1 MTDRFPIAAA
11 PDKEIA
17 VIPRTS
23 LAAAGTAAVLALTLT
38 ACSGSTG
45 SLPGQSSGS
54 STAVDT
60 TLTMGLS
67 SDIST
72 PDPSSAYS
80 GSEMNL
86 VLAAYEGLVKYK
98 TGVDTAEIV
107 PSLAE
112 KWSVSDDGLTYTFTL
127 RTGVTFHDGTP
138 LTSAAVKPSVER
150 AATVGAKGPGYMVEG
165 IADIATPDD
174 STVVFTLAAPNA
186 AFLDYLASPFGLK
199 LISPAALTEHGEDEE
214 WFGTHDAG
222 TGPYQYGTFEAGVK
236 YELTAYPE
244 YWGKAG
250 GYDTIDFSVVD
261 STNTI
266 QLQLGSGE
274 LDGYI
279 GSGNKP
285 LFDALKTT
293 EGLATTRYA
302 SMMAPVVFLNPGAPG
317 LGDQATRTA
326 LIGGVDWTTIVTNV
340 YGDLA
345 TPSTGVFPA
354 TMVPAEDNVD
364 SVTAD
369 PAALKAV
376 ATGSLAGQKLTI
388 GYPSFV
394 PGAQEI
400 SDSLV
405 AQLNTAGITAE
416 SVGYESS
423 AYWSTMYD
431 PTKAPSITLFSGF
444 PDAAHPDTW
453 ARLFYSSKGGLNM
466 FGGQVDGLDA
476 LLDQAVAT
484 GDTSLYAQ
492 VSTDVSATGLWH
504 TLADLKVSAAFQDSV
519 QGIDTASY
527 PVLGITLDFTQLSP
541 KS

>member
-1 MTDRFPIAAA
+1 LTDRFPTAAA
-11 PDKEIA
+11 PDKEID
-17 VIPRTS
+17 VNPRKF
-23 LAAAGTAAVLALTLT
+23 LAAAGTAAALALTLS
-38 ACSGSTG
+38 ACSGSAG

-54 STAVDT
+54 SSAVDT
-60 TLTMGLS
+60 TLTLGLS

-86 VLAAYEGLVKYK
+86 VLAAYEGLVKYQ
-98 TGVDTAEIV
+98 TGVDKAEIV
-107 PSLAE
+107 PSLATAW
-112 KWSVSDDGLTYTFTL
+112 KVSDDALTYTFTL
-127 RTGVTFHDGTP
+127 RDGVTFHDGTP
-138 LTSAAVKPSVER
+138 LTSAAVQPSVDR
-150 AATVGAKGPGYMVEG
+150 SATVGAKGPGYMVGG
-165 IADIATPDD
+165 ITNIATPDD
-174 STVVFTLAAPNA
+174 STVVFTLGAPNA

-199 LISPAALTEHGEDEE
+199 LISPAALTEHAEDDE
-214 WFGTHDAG
+214 WFATHDAG
-222 TGPYQYGTFEAGVK
+222 TGPYQYGSFEAGVK
-236 YELTAYPE
+236 YQLTAYPT

-250 GYDTIDFSVVD
+250 GYSTVEFSVVD

-293 EGLATTRYA
+293 KGLATTRYA

-317 LGDQATRTA
+317 LGDQATRAA
-326 LIGGVDWTTIVTNV
+326 LVAGVDWDAIVSNV

-345 TPSTGVFPA
+345 TSSTGVFPA
-354 TMVPAEDNVD
+354 SMVPADDNVD
-364 SVTAD
+364 ALKAD
-369 PAALKAV
+369 PAGLKAL
-376 ATGSLAGQKLTI
+376 ATGALSGQKITI

-405 AQLNTAGITAE
+405 AQLNTAGLTAE

-431 PTKAPSITLFSGF
+431 PAKAPSLTLFSGF

-453 ARLFYSSKGGLNM
+453 ARLFYSTKGGLNM

-476 LLDQAVAT
+476 LLDEAVAT
-484 GDTSLYAQ
+484 GDTSLYAKAAH
-492 VSTDVSATGLWH
+492 DVSASGLWH
-504 TLADLKVSAAFQDSV
+504 TLADLKVSGAFQDSV
-519 QGIDTASY
+519 QGIDKASY

-541 KS
+541 KA

>member
-1 MTDRFPIAAA
+1 MNPRKFL
-11 PDKEIA
+11 A
-17 VIPRTS
+17 V
-23 LAAAGTAAVLALTLT
+23 AGTAAALALTLA

-45 SLPGQSSGS
+45 SLPGESSGAS
-54 STAVDT
+54 GSVDT

-80 GSEMNL
+80 GTEMNL

-98 TGVDTAEIV
+98 TGVEKAEIV

-127 RTGVTFHDGTP
+127 RSGVTFHDGTP
-138 LTSAAVKPSVER
+138 LTSAAVQPSIDR
-150 AATVGAKGPGYMVEG
+150 AASVGAKGPGYMVEG
-165 IADIATPDD
+165 ITDVATPDD
-174 STVVFTLAAPNA
+174 STVVLTLGAPNA

-199 LISPAALTEHGEDEE
+199 LISPEALTAHADDEE
-214 WFGTHDAG
+214 WFATHDAG
-222 TGPYQYGTFEAGVK
+222 TGPYEYGTFEAGVN
-236 YELTAYPE
+236 YQLTAYPE
-244 YWGKAG
+244 YWGTAG
-250 GYDTIDFSVVD
+250 GYSTIEFSVVD

-285 LFDALKTT
+285 LFDALANT
-293 EGLATTRYA
+293 EGVTTTRYA

-326 LIGGVDWTTIVTNV
+326 LIAGVDWGSIVSNV

-345 TPSTGVFPA
+345 TASTGVFPA

-364 SVTAD
+364 SITPDAAGITA
-369 PAALKAV
+369 L
-376 ATGSLAGQKLTI
+376 ATGALAGQTITI

-394 PGAQEI
+394 PGAQEV

-453 ARLFYSSKGGLNM
+453 ARLFYSTKGGLNM

-476 LLDQAVAT
+476 LLDETLAS
-484 GDTSLYAQ
+484 GDTSAYAQ
-492 VSTDVSATGLWH
+492 VATDVSASGLWH
-504 TLADLKVSAAFQDSV
+504 TLADLKVSGAFRDSV
-519 QGIDTASY
+519 QGIDKASY
-527 PVLGITLDFTQLSP
+527 PVLGITVDFTQLSP
-541 KS
+541 KA

>member
-1 MTDRFPIAAA
+1 MN
-11 PDKEIA
+11 
-17 VIPRTS
+17 PRTY
-23 LAAAGTAAVLALTLT
+23 LAAAATAAALALTLS
-38 ACSGSTG
+38 ACSSSAG
-45 SLPGQSSGS
+45 SLPGQSAGTS
-54 STAVDT
+54 SAADA
-60 TLTMGLS
+60 TLRLGLT
-67 SDIST
+67 SDISA

-80 GSEMNL
+80 GPELNL
-86 VLAAYEGLVKYK
+86 VLGAYEGLVKYQ
-98 TGVDTAEIV
+98 TGVDKATIV
-107 PSLAE
+107 PSLATA
-112 KWSVSDDGLTYTFTL
+112 WTVSPDGLTYTFTL
-127 RTGVTFHDGTP
+127 RSGVTFHDGTP
-138 LTSAAVKPSVER
+138 LTSAAVKPSVDR
-150 AATVGAKGPGYMVEG
+150 SATVGAKGPGYMVAG
-165 IADIATPDD
+165 IKDVATPDD
-174 STVVFTLAAPNA
+174 ATVVLTLGAPNS

-199 LISPAALTEHGEDEE
+199 LISPAAITAHADDET
-214 WFGTHDAG
+214 WFATHDAG
-222 TGPYQYGTFEAGVK
+222 TGPYEYGTFQAGVR
-236 YELTAYPE
+236 YELTASPT
-244 YWGKAG
+244 YWGTAG
-250 GYDTIDFSVVD
+250 GYHTVDFSVVD

-285 LFDALKTT
+285 LFDALKSAK
-293 EGLATTRYA
+293 GLATTQYA
-302 SMMAPVVFLNPGAPG
+302 SMMAPVVFLNPAAPG
-317 LGDQATRTA
+317 LGDRATRTA
-326 LIGGVDWTTIVTNV
+326 LIGGVDWKTIVTNV

-345 TPSTGVFPA
+345 TPSAGVFPA

-364 SVTAD
+364 AVTAD

-376 ATGSLAGQKLTI
+376 ATGALAGQKITI

-453 ARLFYSSKGGLNM
+453 ARLFYSTKGGLNM

-476 LLDQAVAT
+476 LLDQAVTT

-492 VSTDVSATGLWH
+492 VSKDVSASGLWH
-504 TLADLKVSAAFQDSV
+504 TLADLKVSAAFRDSV
-519 QGIDTASY
+519 QGIDKASY
-527 PVLGITLDFTQLSP
+527 PVLGITLDLTQLSP